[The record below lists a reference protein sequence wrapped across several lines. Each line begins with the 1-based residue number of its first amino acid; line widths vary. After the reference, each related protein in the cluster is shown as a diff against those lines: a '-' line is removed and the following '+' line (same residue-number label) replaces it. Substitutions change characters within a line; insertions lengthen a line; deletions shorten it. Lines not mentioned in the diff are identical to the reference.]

1 MKKIVLPALAAL
13 MIVAAP
19 AAFAGTSSGSWFV
32 LADSNIH
39 SCFAANRTAAT
50 GEETL
55 GGPYASQAAAISAIG
70 ANVQCGG
77 QYGSDS

>member
-13 MIVAAP
+13 MIIAAP
-19 AAFAGTSSGSWFV
+19 AAFARSTGDWFV
-32 LADSNIH
+32 LADSNTH
-39 SCFAANRTAAT
+39 ACFATNHVATT

-55 GGPYASQAAAISAIG
+55 GGPYASQATAITAI
-70 ANVQCGG
+70 NSLVQCGG

>member
-1 MKKIVLPALAAL
+1 MKKILLPALASL

-19 AAFAGTSSGSWFV
+19 VAFAGTSSGSWFV
-32 LADSNIH
+32 LTNSNIH

-55 GGPYASQAAAISAIG
+55 SGPYASQAAAITAING
-70 ANVQCGG
+70 LVQCGD
-77 QYGSDS
+77 QFGSDL